1 MKRFRTSLFLC
12 FAAFLTFFAFPG
24 LAAAQAAG
32 SDSVLTAQAAGKL
45 LPDAVFYAGKSANT
59 QLRNATGIH
68 FGDGAYT
75 LAVLVDTSGYST
87 AVQEKYQG
95 YLLTETTLQFGGH
108 SLPAGAYG
116 FGFVKGQ
123 FLVMDIGNH
132 DIFQAGTTHDAN
144 LHLPRPLQVL
154 SGSSGGEYRLCSGR
168 DCVTFTRAH

>member
-1 MKRFRTSLFLC
+1 MKTLRNSLLLC
-12 FAAFLTFFAFPG
+12 SAAFLALLAFPRMSP
-24 LAAAQAAG
+24 AQAAG
-32 SDSVLTAQAAGKL
+32 SDTVLTAQAAARL
-45 LPDAVFYAGKSANT
+45 LPDAVYYAGKSANS
-59 QLRNATGIH
+59 QLRNAAGIH

-95 YLLTETTLQFGGH
+95 YLLTETSLQFGGH

-132 DIFQAGTTHDAN
+132 DILQAPTTHDAN

-154 SGSSGGEYRLCSGR
+154 AGTAGGEYRLCSGR
-168 DCVTFTRAH
+168 DCVAFSRGH